1 MYEGTR
7 TFGRLFVMLLISMG
21 WLHRIRNQVSAAK
34 LAGVVA
40 GVIGIIISFMGR
52 GLTPGRVLGDPLP
65 LVLTIQH
72 LIGGSFLY
80 LNWRGFLMPL
90 LFLAFMAILTTILLA
105 FLRSNQS
112 WEVDDARGAGRLA
125 AGVVVGITAVIQ
137 VDAIVVAFWYLLAG
151 VVAVFLTGF
160 MAGQIARIFLKF
172 R

>member
-7 TFGRLFVMLLISMG
+7 TVGRLFVMLLISMG

-40 GVIGIIISFMGR
+40 GVIGIIISSMGR

-72 LIGGSFLY
+72 LIGGNFLY
-80 LNWRGFLMPL
+80 LNLRGFVLPL

-105 FLRSNQS
+105 FLGSNQG
-112 WEVDDARGAGRLA
+112 WEVGDARGAGRWA
-125 AGVVVGITAVIQ
+125 AGIIVIVTAVMQ
-137 VDAIVVAFWYLLAG
+137 VDAIVVTFWYLLAG
-151 VVAVFLTGF
+151 
-160 MAGQIARIFLKF
+160 
-172 R
+172 